1 MTSEFNASSEVVA
14 TLTMIEPGILLV
26 QIGSY
31 GMTHPPAAH
40 PFEYTRAILK
50 SLRWEDAEIE
60 RYISAAQEVGATD
73 DRTLVLK
80 VLQPLSQALREA
92 TRNTLNEIAARK

>member
-50 SLRWEDAEIE
+50 SLRW
-60 RYISAAQEVGATD
+60 
-73 DRTLVLK
+73 
-80 VLQPLSQALREA
+80 
-92 TRNTLNEIAARK
+92 